1 MRIRT
6 KINAFFTISFT
17 LIIVTVLALT
27 SFSAIAYFKENLYKS
42 MPYIAKA
49 SCSSLQN
56 KLNLGLELSNEFI
69 FQDYLIRYITSL
81 EKDEKVRELML
92 RAMENLSSNKGFT
105 SCFVASSLTNNYY
118 IMSNGELKTKT
129 LSKNLEKDAW
139 FFNLMQSKKN
149 ISYEVDYNNLLNEF
163 NLFYNIKVKDFYGKD
178 IGLAGV
184 SLNLDEIVANIKETI
199 PTPSSFILLVDEN
212 NNVSISSDKTMIDK
226 NISNLL
232 QKLQPLAN
240 YHGIKTYKDEKLGD
254 MAVKEFPLEN
264 VSYRLILFIPIN
276 ENIPSFASILG
287 YSILGSVILLI
298 IVIILSTLMMN
309 LIFRKFTRM
318 NFVFQEVANGNFT
331 VKARNSHDEIGIISQ
346 YLNNMV
352 EKLRISFQNILQSTK
367 LMQETGVALSENSS
381 QTVGVLKNIVES
393 ADDVKKNLETHNDNV
408 MHTVSS
414 VSEMISGLENVS
426 NSTTMQTERIKITQ
440 DAIEVMV
447 QGIKEV
453 AETAEK
459 NIEAV
464 KDFDEDMARG
474 KELVEKTATIANIM
488 QEKSEGLLDA
498 ITVIQNTSNQ
508 TNLLAMNAAIEA
520 AHAGEAGKGFAVV
533 ADEIRK
539 LAEASAEQGAN
550 IVKVLQD
557 LKEKIEY
564 LNNIGPQIESS
575 FEKIGKSINFVS
587 SQEKHTIQTMKA
599 QYERSEECL
608 KAMNDVSKAGV
619 EMNQG
624 SSEMLNEGL
633 IVQKELKVLSELA
646 NTVTYTV
653 EQMIENIVAIN
664 DRGMKEVDFIAQSN
678 KDNIHK
684 VTKELDQFV
693 V

>member
-6 KINAFFTISFT
+6 KINTFFTISFV
-17 LIIVTVLALT
+17 LVISTVLTLT
-27 SFSAIAYFKENLYKS
+27 SISTRLYFEENLYKA
-42 MPYIAKA
+42 MPYIAGA

-56 KLNLGLELSNEFI
+56 KLNLGLELSSEFV
-69 FQDYLIRYITSL
+69 FQDYLIKYITSL
-81 EKDEKVRELML
+81 EKDDEAKALMI
-92 RAMENLSSNKGFT
+92 RTMKNLSSNKGFT
-105 SCFVASSLTNNYY
+105 SCFVASALTNNYY
-118 IMSNGELKTKT
+118 VVSKGELKTEKL
-129 LSKNLEKDAW
+129 LSTAEKDSW
-139 FFNLMQSKKN
+139 FFSVMNSNKDIDYN
-149 ISYEVDYNNLLNEF
+149 VDYNSLLNEF
-163 NLFYNIKVKDFYGKD
+163 NLFFNIKIKDFDGRD

-184 SLNLDEIVANIKETI
+184 AINLDSIVETI
-199 PTPSSFILLVDEN
+199 IESIPSPNSLIILVDEN
-212 NNVSISSDKTMIDK
+212 NQVSIASDKEMIDK
-226 NISNLL
+226 NISATL
-232 QKLQPLAN
+232 QKLR
-240 YHGIKTYKDEKLGD
+240 GIEKHPEIKYYNDEKLGNI
-254 MAVKEFPLEN
+254 AVKELPLEN
-264 VSYRLILFIPIN
+264 VSYRLMLFTPID
-276 ENIPSFASILG
+276 ENIPSFISILS
-287 YSILGSVILLI
+287 YSVLGSVILLV
-298 IVIILSTLMMN
+298 IVIILSTLMMRF
-309 LIFRKFTRM
+309 IFRKFSKM
-318 NFVFQEVANGNFT
+318 NVVFQEIANGNFT
-331 VKARNSHDEIGIISQ
+331 VKAKHTHDEIGIISQ

-564 LNNIGPQIESS
+564 LNNIGPQMETS
-575 FEKIGKSINFVS
+575 FEKIREMINFVS
-587 SQEKHTIQTMKA
+587 SQEERVIGTMKA

-608 KAMNDVSKAGV
+608 RAMNDVSKAGI
-619 EMNQG
+619 EMNSG
-624 SSEMLNEGL
+624 SAEMLNEGL